1 MISLCVPKLRFPEFS
16 GEWDEFKFG
25 KYLDIKSGYGFKAS
39 EYVNEGIP
47 LVKIDNVSYGK
58 IKWETKT
65 CLPKNYI
72 QKYSDLVLNEDDI
85 LLALNR
91 PITQNKLK
99 IGILKKKDAPAILY
113 QRVGKI
119 IFNNKAVN
127 KKFAYYNLT
136 KQIYKF
142 VLKSS
147 VGSDQPFISTVEL
160 KKLKIKSPNLLE
172 QQKIASFLSKLDKK
186 IDLLETKY
194 FKFETYKKGLI
205 NRIFTQKV
213 RFKSDVSIY
222 SDWQEKK
229 LKTILKPSTSNLAI
243 SNLEKNFGNYPL
255 YGANG
260 YLKSINFYEKEV
272 EYIAIVK
279 DGSGVGKLMLC
290 KRKSSVLGTLQYLD
304 VLGQND
310 LYFIYYLL
318 LTLNFKKYIIGST
331 IPHIY
336 FKDYSNEI
344 IRIPSISEQIKIANL
359 LTSIDKKMEQ
369 TNKEIEINKEFKKGL
384 LQKMFC

>member
-1 MISLCVPKLRFPEFS
+1 
-16 GEWDEFKFG
+16 
-25 KYLDIKSGYGFKAS
+25 
-39 EYVNEGIP
+39 
-47 LVKIDNVSYGK
+47 
-58 IKWETKT
+58 
-65 CLPKNYI
+65 
-72 QKYSDLVLNEDDI
+72 
-85 LLALNR
+85 
-91 PITQNKLK
+91 
-99 IGILKKKDAPAILY
+99 
-113 QRVGKI
+113 
-119 IFNNKAVN
+119 
-127 KKFAYYNLT
+127 
-136 KQIYKF
+136 
-142 VLKSS
+142 
-147 VGSDQPFISTVEL
+147 
-160 KKLKIKSPNLLE
+160 
-172 QQKIASFLSKLDKK
+172 
-186 IDLLETKY
+186 LLETKY

>member
-1 MISLCVPKLRFPEFS
+1 VISLCVPKLRFPEFS